1 MPQPACRLM
10 LLRGRLRRH
19 ITLPL
24 ATVAAAGVMAFVLNG
39 CGGQS
44 SGASTSARQ
53 PSHPNQAALRAARAA
68 ARREAALRAAARR
81 AASLPIVSPVSRTG
95 SSWQPVARIAGQ
107 VAVWEAQRS
116 GVTLLRFD
124 QQAVRLA
131 LHAGRGEPNGTW
143 MYGDRIGP
151 SEIHRVVAAFNGGFK
166 FNTGLIGFMADGRVA
181 VPLQHGLGSIVTY
194 RNGATE
200 IGAWQN
206 GVPARG
212 QPISSVLQNLYLLVD
227 HGVPAATVGGCIQS
241 CWGSTLGGSTFIP
254 RSALG
259 ILGNGQLVWAAG
271 ESLSPSGIARA
282 LIGAGVQRAVELDIN
297 PAWVAGYLYMHGRT
311 GPSAVPVVPG
321 QNGISGRFLEPYTRD
336 FFTVLAR

>member
-1 MPQPACRLM
+1 MHIRK
-10 LLRGRLRRH
+10 RLRRQ

-24 ATVAAAGVMAFVLNG
+24 VTAAAVGAISG

-44 SGASTSARQ
+44 GAAPTGTSQ
-53 PSHPNQAALRAARAA
+53 PNHPSQAEVRAARAA
-68 ARREAALRAAARR
+68 AQRAAALRAAARR
-81 AASLPIVSPVSRTG
+81 AASLPIVTPVNQAG
-95 SSWQPVARIAGQ
+95 SNWQPVARIAGR

-124 QQAVRLA
+124 QQLVRLA
-131 LHAGRGEPNGTW
+131 LHAGLGEPSGTW
-143 MYGDRIGP
+143 RYGDRIGP

-166 FNTGLIGFMADGRVA
+166 FETGVIGFMADGRVA
-181 VPLQHGLGSIVTY
+181 VPLQPGLGAIVTY
-194 RNGATE
+194 RDGTTE
-200 IGAWQN
+200 IGAWHN

-212 QPISSVLQNLYLLVD
+212 QPISSVLQNLHLLVD
-227 HGVPAATVGGCIQS
+227 HGSPAATVGGCVQS
-241 CWGSTLGGSTFIP
+241 CWGSTLGGVTFIA

-259 ILGNGQLVWAAG
+259 IAGNGQLVWAAG
-271 ESLSPSGIARA
+271 ESLSPAGIAGA

-297 PAWVAGYLYMHGRT
+297 PAWVAAYLYVHGGS

-336 FFTVLAR
+336 FFTILAR